1 MKRREDDD
9 DDDAPHSRISR
20 DVEEKIKQAQAQHSL
35 ALSFSVCRR
44 ERGGTDHVAEAVA
57 AAVTATASV
66 TSSNCIHARDEV
78 VHEVSST
85 RHKMAFNNSNSSASN
100 NNNNNTASNT
110 SASEENDGASKK
122 KNLII
127 LVDKDSND
135 KLNELFDKTLSN
147 KLPLQIPYRMRKL
160 PDSFFKPPS
169 SGSKSPSV
177 SHSRENSA
185 DSAFGSGTTILGGV
199 TAGPNGLP
207 IHHSRAHSSPA
218 SLGKLPA
225 GLITSLTG
233 GQQGSSAQSTTGS
246 SSKAQQGDNSGSSL
260 ASSSGAQQGLPKQ
273 AIQHLHARGRSYDV
287 SSLHSNFGELPPGWE
302 QAKTQD
308 GRIYYINHNTRTTTW
323 EDPRITAMQESLFQQ
338 QSSVETLFNTGSQ
351 SLLSPT
357 LSSPTPPSNNSSSNT
372 SSNSNNN
379 NSSNNNVV
387 FSDSIEMSNDTSPT
401 SPSGVSM
408 LNTSTG
414 SNSSISLGPLPDGW
428 EEGITAKGE
437 RYYINHATRTTTWRD
452 PRLSNQDW
460 AVQEQTVRLYN
471 LQLERERL
479 RKRQQEI
486 KSHMGEDPFLSGLTD
501 HSRQESGDSGLS
513 ESSISH
519 SMPHTPDFLSS
530 IDDSMDGLS
539 MTDNTMDTIP
549 FGDNL
554 ETPDEFMLDDP
565 LLLEKIDA
573 VSNLNLIDPS
583 STKPDNTL
591 YDII

>member
-379 NSSNNNVV
+379 NSSNNN
-387 FSDSIEMSNDTSPT
+387 
-401 SPSGVSM
+401 
-408 LNTSTG
+408 
-414 SNSSISLGPLPDGW
+414 
-428 EEGITAKGE
+428 A
-437 RYYINHATRTTTWRD
+437 
-452 PRLSNQDW
+452 NQDW

>member
-1 MKRREDDD
+1 M
-9 DDDAPHSRISR
+9 AFNSNN
-20 DVEEKIKQAQAQHSL
+20 
-35 ALSFSVCRR
+35 
-44 ERGGTDHVAEAVA
+44 
-57 AAVTATASV
+57 
-66 TSSNCIHARDEV
+66 TSSN
-78 VHEVSST
+78 S
-85 RHKMAFNNSNSSASN
+85 
-100 NNNNNTASNT
+100 NTASNT
-110 SASEENDGASKK
+110 NTSEENGGANKK

-177 SHSRENSA
+177 SHSRDNSA
-185 DSAFGSGTTILGGV
+185 DSAFGSGTTILGGP
-199 TAGPNGLP
+199 TSSPNGLP
-207 IHHSRAHSSPA
+207 IHHGRAHSSPA
-218 SLGKLPA
+218 SLGKIPA
-225 GLITSLTG
+225 GLVASLTAASG
-233 GQQGSSAQSTTGS
+233 GVQQNTSNSNGN
-246 SSKAQQGDNSGSSL
+246 SSKTQQASGGGTDGSSL
-260 ASSSGAQQGLPKQ
+260 GGASAVNQAQQQAAQQGLQKHI
-273 AIQHLHARGRSYDV
+273 IQHLHSRGRSYDV
-287 SSLHSNFGELPPGWE
+287 SNLHANFGDLPPGWE

-351 SLLSPT
+351 TLISPT
-357 LSSPTPPSNNSSSNT
+357 ISSPTPAN
-372 SSNSNNN
+372 
-379 NSSNNNVV
+379 
-387 FSDSIEMSNDTSPT
+387 
-401 SPSGVSM
+401 
-408 LNTSTG
+408 
-414 SNSSISLGPLPDGW
+414 
-428 EEGITAKGE
+428 A
-437 RYYINHATRTTTWRD
+437 
-452 PRLSNQDW
+452 NQDW

-486 KSHMGEDPFLSGLTD
+486 KSHMGEDPFLSGLSD
-501 HSRQESGDSGLS
+501 HHSRQESADSGLS
-513 ESSISH
+513 ESSISQ

-539 MTDNTMDTIP
+539 MTDNTMDTIA

>member
-1 MKRREDDD
+1 
-9 DDDAPHSRISR
+9 
-20 DVEEKIKQAQAQHSL
+20 
-35 ALSFSVCRR
+35 
-44 ERGGTDHVAEAVA
+44 
-57 AAVTATASV
+57 
-66 TSSNCIHARDEV
+66 
-78 VHEVSST
+78 
-85 RHKMAFNNSNSSASN
+85 MAFNSNSSSAS
-100 NNNNNTASNT
+100 NNNNTASNT

-199 TAGPNGLP
+199 TTGPNGLP

-218 SLGKLPA
+218 SLGKIPA
-225 GLITSLTG
+225 GLISSLTG
-233 GQQGSSAQSTTGS
+233 GGGGGGAGSGQASN
-246 SSKAQQGDNSGSSL
+246 SSKAQQQADSGSL
-260 ASSSGAQQGLPKQ
+260 GASSQQQAQQGLPKQ

-287 SSLHSNFGELPPGWE
+287 SNLHANFGELPPGWE

-351 SLLSPT
+351 TLLSPT
-357 LSSPTPPSNNSSSNT
+357 ISSPTPTSNNSSST
-372 SSNSNNN
+372 STSNNN
-379 NSSNNNVV
+379 NNNNNNNNVV
-387 FSDSIEMSNDTSPT
+387 FSDSIEMSNDTTPP
-401 SPSGVSM
+401 PSGVAPM
-408 LNTSTG
+408 Q
-414 SNSSISLGPLPDGW
+414 NSSSLTINLGPLPDGW

>member
-1 MKRREDDD
+1 M
-9 DDDAPHSRISR
+9 AFNTSG
-20 DVEEKIKQAQAQHSL
+20 A
-35 ALSFSVCRR
+35 
-44 ERGGTDHVAEAVA
+44 GGSAAAAAA
-57 AAVTATASV
+57 AAV
-66 TSSNCIHARDEV
+66 
-78 VHEVSST
+78 
-85 RHKMAFNNSNSSASN
+85 
-100 NNNNNTASNT
+100 
-110 SASEENDGASKK
+110 ASEENEPTGASKK

-160 PDSFFKPPS
+160 PESFFMPPS

-199 TAGPNGLP
+199 TGVTTGPNGLP

-218 SLGKLPA
+218 SLGKIPVGMGGLGGGVVAAAVAAAAAAAAANGSGGGGGGGGGGGA
-225 GLITSLTG
+225 G
-233 GQQGSSAQSTTGS
+233 GSGAVNG
-246 SSKAQQGDNSGSSL
+246 SKANAAAVAAAQNAAAAGNDASSL
-260 ASSSGAQQGLPKQ
+260 GAAVLQQAALSKA
-273 AIQHLHARGRSYDV
+273 AIQHLHSRGRSYDV
-287 SSLHSNFGELPPGWE
+287 SNLHANFGELPPGWE

-351 SLLSPT
+351 TLLSPT
-357 LSSPTPPSNNSSSNT
+357 ISSPTPTNN
-372 SSNSNNN
+372 
-379 NSSNNNVV
+379 
-387 FSDSIEMSNDTSPT
+387 
-401 SPSGVSM
+401 
-408 LNTSTG
+408 
-414 SNSSISLGPLPDGW
+414 
-428 EEGITAKGE
+428 A
-437 RYYINHATRTTTWRD
+437 
-452 PRLSNQDW
+452 NQDW

-486 KSHMGEDPFLSGLTD
+486 KSHMGDDPFLSGIAD
-501 HSRQESGDSGLS
+501 HTRQESGDSGLS
-513 ESSISH
+513 ESSMTQ
-519 SMPHTPDFLSS
+519 SMSNTPDFLSS

-539 MTDNTMDTIP
+539 MTDNTMDTIA

-554 ETPDEFMLDDP
+554 DTTEGFMLDDP
-565 LLLEKIDA
+565 MLLEKIDA
-573 VSNLNLIDPS
+573 VTNLNLIDPTNS
-583 STKPDNTL
+583 KTDNTL

>member
-1 MKRREDDD
+1 
-9 DDDAPHSRISR
+9 
-20 DVEEKIKQAQAQHSL
+20 
-35 ALSFSVCRR
+35 
-44 ERGGTDHVAEAVA
+44 
-57 AAVTATASV
+57 
-66 TSSNCIHARDEV
+66 
-78 VHEVSST
+78 
-85 RHKMAFNNSNSSASN
+85 MAFNGSPGNNSSA
-100 NNNNNTASNT
+100 TSNT
-110 SASEENDGASKK
+110 SEENDGARKK
-122 KNLII
+122 ENLIL
-127 LVDKDSND
+127 LVAKDSND

-147 KLPLQIPYRMRKL
+147 RLPLQIPLRMRKL

-199 TAGPNGLP
+199 TTGPNGLP

-218 SLGKLPA
+218 SLGKIPA
-225 GLITSLTG
+225 GLVASINAANAAQQAANNSSNVNSNKTQQPGSVNG
-233 GQQGSSAQSTTGS
+233 GGASSGGDGSSAAAAVQQQQQ
-246 SSKAQQGDNSGSSL
+246 AQQQ
-260 ASSSGAQQGLPKQ
+260 AAQQQSLTRQ
-273 AIQHLHARGRSYDV
+273 AILHSRGRSYDV
-287 SSLHSNFGELPPGWE
+287 SNQHAVYGDLPPGWE

-308 GRIYYINHNTRTTTW
+308 GRIYYLNHNTRTTTW
-323 EDPRITAMQESLFQQ
+323 EDPRITAAMQQESLFQQQQ

-351 SLLSPT
+351 TLLSPT
-357 LSSPTPPSNNSSSNT
+357 ISSPTPT
-372 SSNSNNN
+372 
-379 NSSNNNVV
+379 NNVV
-387 FSDSIEMSNDTSPT
+387 FSDSIEMSNDLPAPAPAA
-401 SPSGVSM
+401 PSNVSM
-408 LNTSTG
+408 LNSSQN
-414 SNSSISLGPLPDGW
+414 SNNNNNNQNVNPNSNNNVGPLPDGW

-460 AVQEQTVRLYN
+460 AAQEQSVRLYN

-479 RKRQQEI
+479 RRRQQEI
-486 KSHMGEDPFLSGLTD
+486 RSHIGEDPFLSGLTD

-513 ESSISH
+513 ESSTSQ

-539 MTDNTMDTIP
+539 MADNTMDTIA

>member
-1 MKRREDDD
+1 
-9 DDDAPHSRISR
+9 
-20 DVEEKIKQAQAQHSL
+20 
-35 ALSFSVCRR
+35 
-44 ERGGTDHVAEAVA
+44 
-57 AAVTATASV
+57 
-66 TSSNCIHARDEV
+66 
-78 VHEVSST
+78 
-85 RHKMAFNNSNSSASN
+85 MAFNGSP
-100 NNNNNTASNT
+100 NNNTSATSN
-110 SASEENDGASKK
+110 SSEENDGARKK
-122 KNLII
+122 ENLIL
-127 LVDKDSND
+127 LVAKDSND

-147 KLPLQIPYRMRKL
+147 RLPLQIPLRMRKL

-199 TAGPNGLP
+199 GTGPNGLP

-218 SLGKLPA
+218 SLGKIPA
-225 GLITSLTG
+225 GLVASINAANQQQQSANNSSNVNSNKTQPGNVTGGGSGDGASAAVQQQQAQQQAQQQSLTR
-233 GQQGSSAQSTTGS
+233 
-246 SSKAQQGDNSGSSL
+246 
-260 ASSSGAQQGLPKQ
+260 Q
-273 AIQHLHARGRSYDV
+273 AILHSRGRSYDV
-287 SSLHSNFGELPPGWE
+287 SNQHAHYGELPPGWE

-308 GRIYYINHNTRTTTW
+308 GRIYYLNHNTRTTTW
-323 EDPRITAMQESLFQQ
+323 EDPRITAAMQQESLFQQ

-351 SLLSPT
+351 TLLSPT
-357 LSSPTPPSNNSSSNT
+357 ISSPTPT
-372 SSNSNNN
+372 NNN
-379 NSSNNNVV
+379 NNNNNNNNVV
-387 FSDSIEMSNDTSPT
+387 FSDSIEMSNDLPAPAPPPT
-401 SPSGVSM
+401 SNVSM
-408 LNTSTG
+408 LN
-414 SNSSISLGPLPDGW
+414 SNSNVNLGPLPDGW

-460 AVQEQTVRLYN
+460 AAQEQSVRLYN

-479 RKRQQEI
+479 RRRQQEI
-486 KSHMGEDPFLSGLTD
+486 RSHIGEDPFLSGLTD

-513 ESSISH
+513 ESSTSQ

-539 MTDNTMDTIP
+539 MADNSMDTIA

>member
-1 MKRREDDD
+1 
-9 DDDAPHSRISR
+9 
-20 DVEEKIKQAQAQHSL
+20 
-35 ALSFSVCRR
+35 
-44 ERGGTDHVAEAVA
+44 
-57 AAVTATASV
+57 
-66 TSSNCIHARDEV
+66 
-78 VHEVSST
+78 
-85 RHKMAFNNSNSSASN
+85 MAFNNSNSN
-100 NNNNNTASNT
+100 NTNNTASNT
-110 SASEENDGASKK
+110 NTSEENDGANKK

-199 TAGPNGLP
+199 TTGPNGLP

-218 SLGKLPA
+218 SLGKIPA
-225 GLITSLTG
+225 GLVASLTAASQQAAANNSSNVNSNKT
-233 GQQGSSAQSTTGS
+233 QQGGS
-246 SSKAQQGDNSGSSL
+246 SGDGGASAVAQQQQQ
-260 ASSSGAQQGLPKQ
+260 AQQQAQQQSLTRQ
-273 AIQHLHARGRSYDV
+273 AILHSRGRSYDV
-287 SSLHSNFGELPPGWE
+287 SNQHATYGELPPGWE

-323 EDPRITAMQESLFQQ
+323 EDPRITAAMQQESLFQQQQ

-351 SLLSPT
+351 TLISPT
-357 LSSPTPPSNNSSSNT
+357 ISSPTPTNN
-372 SSNSNNN
+372 
-379 NSSNNNVV
+379 
-387 FSDSIEMSNDTSPT
+387 
-401 SPSGVSM
+401 
-408 LNTSTG
+408 
-414 SNSSISLGPLPDGW
+414 
-428 EEGITAKGE
+428 A
-437 RYYINHATRTTTWRD
+437 
-452 PRLSNQDW
+452 NQDW
-460 AVQEQTVRLYN
+460 AAQEQSVRLYN

-479 RKRQQEI
+479 RRRQQEI
-486 KSHMGEDPFLSGLTD
+486 RSHIGEDPFLSGLTD

-513 ESSISH
+513 ESSTSQ

-539 MTDNTMDTIP
+539 MADNTMDTIA

>member
-1 MKRREDDD
+1 M
-9 DDDAPHSRISR
+9 AFNSNNS
-20 DVEEKIKQAQAQHSL
+20 SNN
-35 ALSFSVCRR
+35 
-44 ERGGTDHVAEAVA
+44 
-57 AAVTATASV
+57 
-66 TSSNCIHARDEV
+66 TSSNTNPLE
-78 VHEVSST
+78 S
-85 RHKMAFNNSNSSASN
+85 
-100 NNNNNTASNT
+100 
-110 SASEENDGASKK
+110 DGASKK

-135 KLNELFDKTLSN
+135 KLNELFDKALSN
-147 KLPLQIPYRMRKL
+147 KFPLQIPYRMRKL

-199 TAGPNGLP
+199 TTGPNGLP

-218 SLGKLPA
+218 SLGKIPA
-225 GLITSLTG
+225 GLVASI
-233 GQQGSSAQSTTGS
+233 TGS
-246 SSKAQQGDNSGSSL
+246 SGVQQSSNSSNVNSSKTQQTNVGSSNDGNSLGATGLGQQQGG
-260 ASSSGAQQGLPKQ
+260 GLSKQ
-273 AIQHLHARGRSYDV
+273 ALQHLHSRGRSYDV
-287 SSLHSNFGELPPGWE
+287 SNQHAFGDLPPGWE
-302 QAKTQD
+302 QARTQD

-323 EDPRITAMQESLFQQ
+323 EDPRITALQDQFQQ

-351 SLLSPT
+351 TLISPT
-357 LSSPTPPSNNSSSNT
+357 ISSPTPPN
-372 SSNSNNN
+372 
-379 NSSNNNVV
+379 
-387 FSDSIEMSNDTSPT
+387 
-401 SPSGVSM
+401 
-408 LNTSTG
+408 
-414 SNSSISLGPLPDGW
+414 
-428 EEGITAKGE
+428 A
-437 RYYINHATRTTTWRD
+437 
-452 PRLSNQDW
+452 NQDW

-501 HSRQESGDSGLS
+501 HSRQESADSGLS
-513 ESSISH
+513 ESSISQ

-539 MTDNTMDTIP
+539 MTDNTMDTIA

-573 VSNLNLIDPS
+573 VSNLNLIDPAS
-583 STKPDNTL
+583 AKPDNTL

>member
-1 MKRREDDD
+1 
-9 DDDAPHSRISR
+9 
-20 DVEEKIKQAQAQHSL
+20 
-35 ALSFSVCRR
+35 
-44 ERGGTDHVAEAVA
+44 
-57 AAVTATASV
+57 
-66 TSSNCIHARDEV
+66 
-78 VHEVSST
+78 
-85 RHKMAFNNSNSSASN
+85 MAFNSN
-100 NNNNNTASNT
+100 NSGSNNNNTASNT
-110 SASEENDGASKK
+110 NTSEENDGANKK

-199 TAGPNGLP
+199 TTGPNGLP

-218 SLGKLPA
+218 SLGKIPA
-225 GLITSLTG
+225 GLVASLTG
-233 GQQGSSAQSTTGS
+233 SSGVQQTTNSSNVNSNKTQQANVGSSA
-246 SSKAQQGDNSGSSL
+246 DGSSL
-260 ASSSGAQQGLPKQ
+260 GASAVAQQQQQAQQQAQQGLSKQ
-273 AIQHLHARGRSYDV
+273 AIQHLHSRGRSYDV
-287 SSLHSNFGELPPGWE
+287 SNLHANFGELPPGWE

-351 SLLSPT
+351 TLISPT
-357 LSSPTPPSNNSSSNT
+357 ISSPTPTN
-372 SSNSNNN
+372 
-379 NSSNNNVV
+379 
-387 FSDSIEMSNDTSPT
+387 
-401 SPSGVSM
+401 
-408 LNTSTG
+408 
-414 SNSSISLGPLPDGW
+414 
-428 EEGITAKGE
+428 A
-437 RYYINHATRTTTWRD
+437 
-452 PRLSNQDW
+452 NQDW

-513 ESSISH
+513 ESSISQ

-539 MTDNTMDTIP
+539 MTDNTMDTIA

>member
-1 MKRREDDD
+1 
-9 DDDAPHSRISR
+9 
-20 DVEEKIKQAQAQHSL
+20 
-35 ALSFSVCRR
+35 
-44 ERGGTDHVAEAVA
+44 
-57 AAVTATASV
+57 
-66 TSSNCIHARDEV
+66 
-78 VHEVSST
+78 
-85 RHKMAFNNSNSSASN
+85 MAFNGSPGNTNNTSAASN
-100 NNNNNTASNT
+100 NTADDS
-110 SASEENDGASKK
+110 DGARKK
-122 KNLII
+122 ENLIL
-127 LVDKDSND
+127 LVAKDSND

-147 KLPLQIPYRMRKL
+147 RLPLQIPLRMRKL

-199 TAGPNGLP
+199 GTGPNGLP

-218 SLGKLPA
+218 SLGKIPA
-225 GLITSLTG
+225 GLVASINAANQAAAAAAQQQSAAANNNNSSNVNSNKTQQSGGGGGSSGGDGASAAVQQQQQAQQQAQQQSLTR
-233 GQQGSSAQSTTGS
+233 
-246 SSKAQQGDNSGSSL
+246 
-260 ASSSGAQQGLPKQ
+260 Q
-273 AIQHLHARGRSYDV
+273 AILHSRGRSYDV
-287 SSLHSNFGELPPGWE
+287 SNQHAHYGELPPGWE

-308 GRIYYINHNTRTTTW
+308 GRIYYLNHNTRTTTW
-323 EDPRITAMQESLFQQ
+323 EDPRITAAMQQESLFQQQQ

-351 SLLSPT
+351 TLLSPT
-357 LSSPTPPSNNSSSNT
+357 ISSPTPTNN
-372 SSNSNNN
+372 
-379 NSSNNNVV
+379 
-387 FSDSIEMSNDTSPT
+387 
-401 SPSGVSM
+401 
-408 LNTSTG
+408 
-414 SNSSISLGPLPDGW
+414 
-428 EEGITAKGE
+428 A
-437 RYYINHATRTTTWRD
+437 
-452 PRLSNQDW
+452 NQDW
-460 AVQEQTVRLYN
+460 AAQEQSVRLYN

-479 RKRQQEI
+479 RRRQQEI
-486 KSHMGEDPFLSGLTD
+486 RSHIGEDPFLSGLTD

-513 ESSISH
+513 ESSTSQ

-539 MTDNTMDTIP
+539 MADNTMDTIA

>member
-1 MKRREDDD
+1 
-9 DDDAPHSRISR
+9 
-20 DVEEKIKQAQAQHSL
+20 
-35 ALSFSVCRR
+35 
-44 ERGGTDHVAEAVA
+44 
-57 AAVTATASV
+57 
-66 TSSNCIHARDEV
+66 
-78 VHEVSST
+78 
-85 RHKMAFNNSNSSASN
+85 MAFNNSNSSSASN
-100 NNNNNTASNT
+100 NNNNNSASNPT

-199 TAGPNGLP
+199 TTGPNGLP

-218 SLGKLPA
+218 SLGKIPA

-233 GQQGSSAQSTTGS
+233 GGGGGSAQSSGGG
-246 SSKAQQGDNSGSSL
+246 SSKAQQGEGSGGGSSL
-260 ASSSGAQQGLPKQ
+260 ASGSSVAQQQQQAHQGLPKQ

-287 SSLHSNFGELPPGWE
+287 SNLHANFGELPPGWE

-351 SLLSPT
+351 TLLSPT
-357 LSSPTPPSNNSSSNT
+357 ISSPTPPSNNNNNNNNA
-372 SSNSNNN
+372 NSNNN
-379 NSSNNNVV
+379 NN
-387 FSDSIEMSNDTSPT
+387 
-401 SPSGVSM
+401 
-408 LNTSTG
+408 
-414 SNSSISLGPLPDGW
+414 
-428 EEGITAKGE
+428 A
-437 RYYINHATRTTTWRD
+437 
-452 PRLSNQDW
+452 NQDW

>member
-1 MKRREDDD
+1 
-9 DDDAPHSRISR
+9 
-20 DVEEKIKQAQAQHSL
+20 
-35 ALSFSVCRR
+35 
-44 ERGGTDHVAEAVA
+44 
-57 AAVTATASV
+57 
-66 TSSNCIHARDEV
+66 
-78 VHEVSST
+78 
-85 RHKMAFNNSNSSASN
+85 MAFNNSNSSSASN
-100 NNNNNTASNT
+100 NNNNSASNPA

-199 TAGPNGLP
+199 TTGPNGLP

-218 SLGKLPA
+218 SLGKIPA

-233 GQQGSSAQSTTGS
+233 GGAGGSAQSTS
-246 SSKAQQGDNSGSSL
+246 SSKAQQGEGSGGGGGGGSSL
-260 ASSSGAQQGLPKQ
+260 ASGSSVAQQQQQQAHQGLPKQ

-287 SSLHSNFGELPPGWE
+287 SNLHANFGELPPGWE

-351 SLLSPT
+351 TLLSPT
-357 LSSPTPPSNNSSSNT
+357 ISSPTPPSNNNNNNAN
-372 SSNSNNN
+372 NSNNN
-379 NSSNNNVV
+379 NN
-387 FSDSIEMSNDTSPT
+387 
-401 SPSGVSM
+401 
-408 LNTSTG
+408 
-414 SNSSISLGPLPDGW
+414 
-428 EEGITAKGE
+428 A
-437 RYYINHATRTTTWRD
+437 
-452 PRLSNQDW
+452 NQDW

>member
-1 MKRREDDD
+1 M
-9 DDDAPHSRISR
+9 AFNSNN
-20 DVEEKIKQAQAQHSL
+20 
-35 ALSFSVCRR
+35 
-44 ERGGTDHVAEAVA
+44 
-57 AAVTATASV
+57 
-66 TSSNCIHARDEV
+66 TSSN
-78 VHEVSST
+78 S
-85 RHKMAFNNSNSSASN
+85 
-100 NNNNNTASNT
+100 NTASNT
-110 SASEENDGASKK
+110 NTSEENGGANKK

-177 SHSRENSA
+177 SHSRDNSA
-185 DSAFGSGTTILGGV
+185 DSAFGSGTTILGGP
-199 TAGPNGLP
+199 TSSPNGLP
-207 IHHSRAHSSPA
+207 IHHGRAHSSPA
-218 SLGKLPA
+218 SLGKIPA
-225 GLITSLTG
+225 GLVASLTAASG
-233 GQQGSSAQSTTGS
+233 GVQQNTSNSNGN
-246 SSKAQQGDNSGSSL
+246 SSKTQQASGGGTDGSSL
-260 ASSSGAQQGLPKQ
+260 GGASAVNQAQQQAAQQGLQKHI
-273 AIQHLHARGRSYDV
+273 IQHLHSRGRSYDV
-287 SSLHSNFGELPPGWE
+287 SNLHANFGDLPPGWE

-351 SLLSPT
+351 TLISPT
-357 LSSPTPPSNNSSSNT
+357 ISSPTPA
-372 SSNSNNN
+372 
-379 NSSNNNVV
+379 NVV
-387 FSDSIEMSNDTSPT
+387 FSDSVEMSNEPPP
-401 SPSGVSM
+401 PSSSSSSSSANNVPM
-408 LNTSTG
+408 LNS
-414 SNSSISLGPLPDGW
+414 SNVNLGPLPEGW

-486 KSHMGEDPFLSGLTD
+486 KSHMGEDPFLSGLSD
-501 HSRQESGDSGLS
+501 HHSRQESADSGLS
-513 ESSISH
+513 ESSISQ

-539 MTDNTMDTIP
+539 MTDNTMDTIA

>member
-1 MKRREDDD
+1 
-9 DDDAPHSRISR
+9 
-20 DVEEKIKQAQAQHSL
+20 
-35 ALSFSVCRR
+35 
-44 ERGGTDHVAEAVA
+44 
-57 AAVTATASV
+57 
-66 TSSNCIHARDEV
+66 
-78 VHEVSST
+78 
-85 RHKMAFNNSNSSASN
+85 MAFNSNNNTSASN
-100 NNNNNTASNT
+100 NNNNT

-199 TAGPNGLP
+199 TTGPNGLP

-218 SLGKLPA
+218 SLGKIPA

-233 GQQGSSAQSTTGS
+233 GAASGVSQAGA
-246 SSKAQQGDNSGSSL
+246 SSKAQQQQQAADSSSL
-260 ASSSGAQQGLPKQ
+260 GAAVAAAQQQAQQGLPKQ
-273 AIQHLHARGRSYDV
+273 AIQHLHSRGRSYDV
-287 SSLHSNFGELPPGWE
+287 SNLHANFGELPPGWE

-351 SLLSPT
+351 TLLSPT
-357 LSSPTPPSNNSSSNT
+357 ISSPTPTSNT
-372 SSNSNNN
+372 TNNSNNN
-379 NSSNNNVV
+379 NNNNVV
-387 FSDSIEMSNDTSPT
+387 FSDSIEMSNDTTPPP
-401 SPSGVSM
+401 PSVPM
-408 LNTSTG
+408 LNSSTG
-414 SNSSISLGPLPDGW
+414 TNSNNSNINLGPLPDGW

-513 ESSISH
+513 ESSISQ

-583 STKPDNTL
+583 STRPDNTL
-591 YDII
+591 YDVI

>member
-1 MKRREDDD
+1 
-9 DDDAPHSRISR
+9 
-20 DVEEKIKQAQAQHSL
+20 
-35 ALSFSVCRR
+35 
-44 ERGGTDHVAEAVA
+44 
-57 AAVTATASV
+57 
-66 TSSNCIHARDEV
+66 
-78 VHEVSST
+78 
-85 RHKMAFNNSNSSASN
+85 
-100 NNNNNTASNT
+100 
-110 SASEENDGASKK
+110 
-122 KNLII
+122 
-127 LVDKDSND
+127 
-135 KLNELFDKTLSN
+135 
-147 KLPLQIPYRMRKL
+147 MRKL

-199 TAGPNGLP
+199 TTGPNGLP

-218 SLGKLPA
+218 SLGKIPA
-225 GLITSLTG
+225 GLISSLTG
-233 GQQGSSAQSTTGS
+233 GGGGGGGAGSGQASN
-246 SSKAQQGDNSGSSL
+246 SSKAQQQQADSGSL
-260 ASSSGAQQGLPKQ
+260 GASSQQQQAQQGLPKQ

-287 SSLHSNFGELPPGWE
+287 SNLHANFGELPPGWE

-351 SLLSPT
+351 TLLSPT
-357 LSSPTPPSNNSSSNT
+357 ISSPTPTSNNSSST
-372 SSNSNNN
+372 STSNNN
-379 NSSNNNVV
+379 NNNNNNNNVV
-387 FSDSIEMSNDTSPT
+387 FSDSIEMSNDTTPP
-401 SPSGVSM
+401 PSGVAPM
-408 LNTSTG
+408 Q
-414 SNSSISLGPLPDGW
+414 NSSSLSINLGPLPDGW

>member
-1 MKRREDDD
+1 
-9 DDDAPHSRISR
+9 
-20 DVEEKIKQAQAQHSL
+20 
-35 ALSFSVCRR
+35 
-44 ERGGTDHVAEAVA
+44 
-57 AAVTATASV
+57 
-66 TSSNCIHARDEV
+66 
-78 VHEVSST
+78 
-85 RHKMAFNNSNSSASN
+85 MAFNSNNSS
-100 NNNNNTASNT
+100 NNTSSSTNAS
-110 SASEENDGASKK
+110 ENDGASKK

-135 KLNELFDKTLSN
+135 KLNELFDKTFSN

-199 TAGPNGLP
+199 TTGPNGLP

-218 SLGKLPA
+218 SLGKIPA
-225 GLITSLTG
+225 GLVASLTG
-233 GQQGSSAQSTTGS
+233 SSGVQQTSNSSNVNSSKTQQTNVGSSTDGNSLGATGLGQQQS
-246 SSKAQQGDNSGSSL
+246 
-260 ASSSGAQQGLPKQ
+260 GLTKQ
-273 AIQHLHARGRSYDV
+273 AIQHLHSRGRSYDV
-287 SSLHSNFGELPPGWE
+287 SNQHAFGDLPPGWE
-302 QAKTQD
+302 QARTQD

-323 EDPRITAMQESLFQQ
+323 EDPRITALQEQFQQ

-351 SLLSPT
+351 TLISPT
-357 LSSPTPPSNNSSSNT
+357 ISSPTPPN
-372 SSNSNNN
+372 
-379 NSSNNNVV
+379 
-387 FSDSIEMSNDTSPT
+387 
-401 SPSGVSM
+401 
-408 LNTSTG
+408 
-414 SNSSISLGPLPDGW
+414 
-428 EEGITAKGE
+428 A
-437 RYYINHATRTTTWRD
+437 
-452 PRLSNQDW
+452 NQDW

-501 HSRQESGDSGLS
+501 HSRQESADSGLS
-513 ESSISH
+513 ESSISQ

-539 MTDNTMDTIP
+539 MTDNTMDTIA

-554 ETPDEFMLDDP
+554 ETPDDFMLDDP

-573 VSNLNLIDPS
+573 VSNLNLIDPA
-583 STKPDNTL
+583 STKPENTM

>member
-1 MKRREDDD
+1 
-9 DDDAPHSRISR
+9 
-20 DVEEKIKQAQAQHSL
+20 
-35 ALSFSVCRR
+35 
-44 ERGGTDHVAEAVA
+44 
-57 AAVTATASV
+57 
-66 TSSNCIHARDEV
+66 
-78 VHEVSST
+78 
-85 RHKMAFNNSNSSASN
+85 MAFNGSPGNNSSA
-100 NNNNNTASNT
+100 TSNT
-110 SASEENDGASKK
+110 SEENDGARKK
-122 KNLII
+122 ENLIL
-127 LVDKDSND
+127 LVAKDSND

-147 KLPLQIPYRMRKL
+147 RLPLQIPLRMRKL

-199 TAGPNGLP
+199 TTGPNGLP

-218 SLGKLPA
+218 SLGKIPA
-225 GLITSLTG
+225 GLVASINAANAAQQAANNSSNVNSNKTQQPGSVNG
-233 GQQGSSAQSTTGS
+233 GGASSGGDGSSAAAAVQQQQQ
-246 SSKAQQGDNSGSSL
+246 AQQQ
-260 ASSSGAQQGLPKQ
+260 AAQQQSLTRQ
-273 AIQHLHARGRSYDV
+273 AILHSRGRSYDV
-287 SSLHSNFGELPPGWE
+287 SNQHAVYGDLPPGWE

-308 GRIYYINHNTRTTTW
+308 GRIYYLNHNTRTTTW
-323 EDPRITAMQESLFQQ
+323 EDPRITAAMQQESLFQQQQ

-351 SLLSPT
+351 TLLSPT
-357 LSSPTPPSNNSSSNT
+357 ISSPTPTNN
-372 SSNSNNN
+372 
-379 NSSNNNVV
+379 
-387 FSDSIEMSNDTSPT
+387 
-401 SPSGVSM
+401 
-408 LNTSTG
+408 
-414 SNSSISLGPLPDGW
+414 
-428 EEGITAKGE
+428 A
-437 RYYINHATRTTTWRD
+437 
-452 PRLSNQDW
+452 NQDW
-460 AVQEQTVRLYN
+460 AAQEQSVRLYN

-479 RKRQQEI
+479 RRRQQEI
-486 KSHMGEDPFLSGLTD
+486 RSHIGEDPFLSGLTD

-513 ESSISH
+513 ESSTSQ

-539 MTDNTMDTIP
+539 MADNTMDTIA

>member
-1 MKRREDDD
+1 
-9 DDDAPHSRISR
+9 
-20 DVEEKIKQAQAQHSL
+20 
-35 ALSFSVCRR
+35 
-44 ERGGTDHVAEAVA
+44 
-57 AAVTATASV
+57 
-66 TSSNCIHARDEV
+66 
-78 VHEVSST
+78 
-85 RHKMAFNNSNSSASN
+85 MAFNSN
-100 NNNNNTASNT
+100 NNNTSNT
-110 SASEENDGASKK
+110 NASENDGAGKK

-199 TAGPNGLP
+199 TTGPNGLQ

-218 SLGKLPA
+218 SLGKIPA
-225 GLITSLTG
+225 GLVASLTG
-233 GQQGSSAQSTTGS
+233 SGGVQQSANNSSVN
-246 SSKAQQGDNSGSSL
+246 SSKTQQTNNGGGGGSGGNDGNSLG
-260 ASSSGAQQGLPKQ
+260 ASALGQQQGLSKQ
-273 AIQHLHARGRSYDV
+273 ALQHLHSRGRSYDV
-287 SSLHSNFGELPPGWE
+287 SNQHAFGDLPPGWE
-302 QAKTQD
+302 QARTQD

-323 EDPRITAMQESLFQQ
+323 EDPRITAALQESQFQQ

-351 SLLSPT
+351 TLISPT
-357 LSSPTPPSNNSSSNT
+357 ISSPTPP
-372 SSNSNNN
+372 
-379 NSSNNNVV
+379 NVV
-387 FSDSIEMSNDTSPT
+387 FSDSIEMSNDAAAPPAPAPSVAMLTS
-401 SPSGVSM
+401 
-408 LNTSTG
+408 
-414 SNSSISLGPLPDGW
+414 SNVNLGPLPDGW
-428 EEGITAKGE
+428 EEGITSKGE

-501 HSRQESGDSGLS
+501 HSRQESADSGLS
-513 ESSISH
+513 ESSISQ

-539 MTDNTMDTIP
+539 MTDNTMDTIA